1 VLSPFLALRCGLRR
15 GAFPSACVLSLLLVA
30 CGGGGGDGPP
40 PTSAQSLAAST
51 APAAANAAISG
62 FSPASGAPGSTI
74 TVNGSGLS
82 GVTSARLGGTG
93 ATFRA
98 TSDATLEI
106 TVPVG
111 ASTGR
116 IELDATGRVI
126 LSATDFTVV
135 AVPAVTAVAPTTV
148 LPPARITL
156 TGSALDGVREVRL
169 NALALT
175 IANRTPTSLAVDIPS
190 GAASGALSV
199 IDTAGVARP
208 VAQPITVSGPLSISS
223 YSPASIVTGQLLT
236 VTGASLDR
244 AQSIVFANG
253 STATIAGRSGT
264 SRITAT
270 VPDGAGSGVFRVR
283 GNLDDEVLSAGALQV
298 IQAIRVDANAVYR
311 VAAAGQSV
319 TLAGVG
325 LTEVSTVRV
334 GSANATINAKSATQL
349 VFVVPAGIACGPIAL
364 ESVSQAAVAGGSVV
378 VGSGCVATIGG
389 VEFAQVLSQGP
400 SDARLRLVPG
410 KETWVRMYVV
420 ASQTGVPAPLVRL
433 TGYNGAAILGTV
445 TMAGPTT
452 LPVVSGTVV
461 PDTVRYSEAQSF
473 NVELPA
479 TWIRSGLS
487 VRVEVDPMRQ
497 LGAPIIVDA
506 TPAVGLGSRMEI
518 VLVPVVSGGFVPTM
532 PTAAAVRD
540 EISRRFPIPAAN
552 VTVTVRQPYTLTS
565 VADGLDTSTE
575 WQNALSELNQ
585 LRAMEAGSNT
595 RFYFGVVRRSGGG
608 IAGIGYVPGRTAL
621 GWDSTAGWQRT
632 MSHELGHNLSRP
644 HAPCGG
650 VASPDPN
657 YPYAGGALGSTP
669 LIDSVPAAIDIVAP
683 TGLADIMGYCN
694 GSWFSDYNYREM
706 QRYIES
712 QASLVAAQ
720 VAADGIEQDLMLI
733 SGTIGLDGMQLAPVQ
748 AMRAVAMTGGGEYTL
763 RLVTR
768 DGRMFEHAFDAELVD
783 HAVPP
788 ERQFA
793 VAVPDPGTAVAR
805 IEVLRGSTP
814 VHARSSGMASA
825 QRAVG
830 PSIERLRGVDWSES
844 NGRLRV
850 QWDTAAASHI
860 AVTHVAN
867 GERTV
872 LGVNRT
878 GGNAEFDVS
887 ELPAGGRFEIALT
900 DGMNA
905 RTVQARR

>member
-1 VLSPFLALRCGLRR
+1 MLSPFLALRCGLRR
-15 GAFPSACVLSLLLVA
+15 GAFPVACVLSVLLVA
-30 CGGGGGDGPP
+30 CGGGGGDAPAS
-40 PTSAQSLAAST
+40 TSAQSLAASSS
-51 APAAANAAISG
+51 PAAASAAISG

-82 GVTSARLGGTG
+82 GVTSVRLGGTG

-98 TSDATLEI
+98 TADTTLEI

-116 IELDATGRVI
+116 IELDATGRVV

-135 AVPAVTAVAPTTV
+135 AVPAITTVAPTTV

-156 TGSALDGVREVRL
+156 SGSGLDGVREVRL
-169 NALALT
+169 NELALT
-175 IANRTPTSLAVDIPS
+175 IANRTPTSLAVDVPS
-190 GAASGALSV
+190 GAASGNLTLV
-199 IDTAGVARP
+199 DTAGVARP
-208 VAQPITVSGPLSISS
+208 VAQPLTVSGPLSISS

-236 VTGASLDR
+236 VTGANLDR

-253 STATIAGRSGT
+253 STATIAGRSGA

-319 TLAGVG
+319 TVAGAG

-334 GSANATINAKSATQL
+334 GSANATITAKSTTQL
-349 VFVVPAGIACGPIAL
+349 VFVVPSGIACGPIAL
-364 ESVSQAAVAGGSVV
+364 ESASQAAVAGGSVV
-378 VGSGCVATIGG
+378 VGSGCVATAGG

-400 SDARLRLVPG
+400 SDARLRLIPG
-410 KETWVRMYVV
+410 KETWVRVYVV

-445 TMAGPTT
+445 TMSGPTT
-452 LPVVSGTVV
+452 LPVVSGAVV
-461 PDTVRYSEAQSF
+461 PDAVRYSEAQSF

-479 TWIRSGLS
+479 TWVRSGFS

-497 LGAPIIVDA
+497 LGAPIVVDA
-506 TPAVGLGSRMEI
+506 TPAVGVGSRMEV

-532 PTAAAVRD
+532 PSAAAVRD

-552 VTVTVRQPYTLTS
+552 ITVTLRQPYTLTS

-669 LIDSVPAAIDIVAP
+669 LMDSVPAAIDIVAP

-694 GSWFSDYNYREM
+694 GPWFSDYNYREM

-748 AMRAVAMTGGGEYTL
+748 AMRAVATTGGGEYTL

-768 DGRMFEHAFDAELVD
+768 DGRMFEHAFDPELVD

-793 VAVPDPGTAVAR
+793 VAVPDPGTALAR

-814 VHARSSGMASA
+814 VPARSSGMASA

-878 GGNAEFDVS
+878 GGNADFDVS

>member
-1 VLSPFLALRCGLRR
+1 VRCGLRR
-15 GAFPSACVLSLLLVA
+15 GTFSGACVLSVLLVA

-40 PTSAQSLAAST
+40 PTTAQSVAAS
-51 APAAANAAISG
+51 ASPAAASAAISG

-74 TVNGSGLS
+74 TVNGSGLNS
-82 GVTSARLGGTG
+82 VTSARLGGIN
-93 ATFRA
+93 AVFRA
-98 TSDATLEI
+98 MSDAALEI

-116 IELDATGRVI
+116 IELDATGRVV
-126 LSATDFTVV
+126 LSTTDFTVV
-135 AVPAVTAVAPTTV
+135 AVPAVTTIAPTTV

-156 TGSALDGVREVRL
+156 SGSALDGVREVRL
-169 NALALT
+169 NALVLT
-175 IANRTPTSLAVDIPS
+175 ISNRTPTSLAVDVPS
-190 GAASGALSV
+190 GAASGNLTLV
-199 IDTAGVARP
+199 DTAGVARP
-208 VAQPITVSGPLSISS
+208 LSQPITVSGPLSISS
-223 YSPASIVTGQLLT
+223 YSPAAIVTGQLLT
-236 VTGASLDR
+236 VTGANLDR

-253 STATIAGRSGT
+253 STAAIAGRSGT

-298 IQAIRVDANAVYR
+298 IPAIRVDANAVYR

-319 TLAGVG
+319 TVAGAG

-334 GSANATINAKSATQL
+334 GAANATITAKSATQL
-349 VFVVPAGIACGPIAL
+349 LFVVPSGLACGAIAL
-364 ESVSQAAVAGGSVV
+364 ESASQAAVAGGSVV
-378 VGSGCVATIGG
+378 VGSGCVATAGG

-400 SDARLRLVPG
+400 SDARLLLVPG

-452 LPVVSGTVV
+452 LPVVSGAVV
-461 PDTVRYSEAQSF
+461 PDAVRYSEAQSF

-479 TWIRSGLS
+479 TWVRSGLS
-487 VRVEVDPMRQ
+487 VRIEVDPMRQ
-497 LGAPIIVDA
+497 LGAPIVVDA

-552 VTVTVRQPYTLTS
+552 ITVTVRQPYTLTS
-565 VADGLDTSTE
+565 VTDGLDTSTE

-595 RFYFGVVRRSGGG
+595 RFYFGVVRRSAGG

-621 GWDSTAGWQRT
+621 GWDSSTGWQRT

-650 VASPDPN
+650 VAGPDPN
-657 YPYAGGALGSTP
+657 YPYAGGVLSATP
-669 LIDSVPAAIDIVAP
+669 LIDSFPAPLDVVSP
-683 TGLADIMGYCN
+683 VGQYDIMGYCN
-694 GSWFSDYNYREM
+694 PGVWFSDYNYREM
-706 QRYIES
+706 QRYIETQS
-712 QASLVAAQ
+712 SLVAAQ
-720 VAADGIEQDLMLI
+720 IAADGLEQDLVLI
-733 SGTIGLDGMQLAPVQ
+733 SGTIGLDGMQFAPVQ
-748 AMRAVAMTGGGEYTL
+748 AMRAVATTGGGEYTL

-793 VAVPDPGTAVAR
+793 VAVPDPGTALAR
-805 IEVLRGSTP
+805 IEVLRGSTLVP
-814 VHARSSGMASA
+814 VRSTGRASA

-830 PSIERLRGVDWSES
+830 PSIERLRSVDWSES

-860 AVTHVAN
+860 AVTYVAN

-872 LGVNRT
+872 LGINRA
-878 GGNAEFDVS
+878 GGVAEFDVS
-887 ELPAGGRFEIALT
+887 ALPSGGRFEIALT